1 MQCNLSQSLVLF
13 DQWCLLVSVNDNAFV
28 SKGCSSDISSMVT
41 EAQSKVNEAVKQ
53 TIKCIGHLA
62 VFTRTDISIFEE
74 NDIPATSLQVKKCL
88 LEIMAL

>member
-1 MQCNLSQSLVLF
+1 
-13 DQWCLLVSVNDNAFV
+13 
-28 SKGCSSDISSMVT
+28 MVT

-53 TIKCIGHLA
+53 TLKCIGHLA